1 MISSVYRWLGR
12 HRRAFLVPASGL
24 LLLIVAETYVQTR
37 YGDSAVPGP
46 VTLYALSLA
55 VVTLGFLGIALAW
68 KTAEH
73 VSEQVLGQLAD
84 LNLVRLEQPVEP
96 PVSRARDRFLQSVPA
111 QREPEPAWNNG
122 TLYGATIVPA
132 VEQGPPPVADSW
144 AGFVQHY
151 STSSADEPDPPTG
164 EIGRKAS

>member
-1 MISSVYRWLGR
+1 MISSLYRWLGR
-12 HRRAFLVPASGL
+12 HRRAFLAPASGL
-24 LLLIVAETYVQTR
+24 LLLVVAETYIQTR

-84 LNLVRLEQPVEP
+84 LNLVRLEQPAEQP
-96 PVSRARDRFLQSVPA
+96 SRARERFLQSVP
-111 QREPEPAWNNG
+111 RDPEPAWNKG

-132 VEQGPPPVADSW
+132 VEQGLPPVADSW
-144 AGFVQHY
+144 AGFIRNY
-151 STSSADEPDPPTG
+151 STSSDEPEPPTG
-164 EIGRKAS
+164 EVRKAS